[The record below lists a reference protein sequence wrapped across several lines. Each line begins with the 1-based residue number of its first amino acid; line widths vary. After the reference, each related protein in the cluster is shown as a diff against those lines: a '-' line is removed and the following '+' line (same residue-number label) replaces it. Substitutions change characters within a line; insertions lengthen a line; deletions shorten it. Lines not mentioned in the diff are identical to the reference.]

1 MRERFQPSRTDRRA
15 TIGRAWHPRAGPPA
29 VRSCH
34 SAIRRSARP
43 RDVGAGPDVA
53 GPARTVA
60 RLTPYTRT
68 WRAVTGANVTLSER
82 LAGLDPPRPE
92 LLLVIL
98 DGFGW
103 SLLGRYADSSPLL
116 RRLLGEGIAGKLQT
130 QFPTT
135 TAANIT
141 TLHCGLLVSRT
152 GLFEWIMYEPSVEAL
167 VSPLMFSYAGDRSR
181 DTLRSTVADPRA
193 VLPLPSH
200 YRTLTDRGGECVVHQ
215 SLAFTPVDLL
225 LGGHGGRPAGALRG
239 PAGGGAQRGGPAG
252 DRRPRYPVVY
262 LNQADAVAH
271 LKGAS
276 SQAYRETVTTLLD
289 ILEDL
294 FTALAPGTLFALT
307 ADHGHIDVDPT
318 RTIQLNRLRPG
329 LESHLRRWSAGPAVG
344 PGGSPRDY
352 LLYLADPS
360 EAEPVRA
367 RLAALLAGTAE
378 CVGATSVWKRIWPGR
393 RPLWRSSAVNADSG

>member
-1 MRERFQPSRTDRRA
+1 M
-15 TIGRAWHPRAGPPA
+15 
-29 VRSCH
+29 
-34 SAIRRSARP
+34 
-43 RDVGAGPDVA
+43 
-53 GPARTVA
+53 
-60 RLTPYTRT
+60 
-68 WRAVTGANVTLSER
+68 TGANVTLSER
-82 LAGLDPPRPE
+82 LAGLDPPRPA

-103 SLLGRYADSSPLL
+103 SLLERYADSSPLL
-116 RRLLGEGIAGKLQT
+116 RRLLGEGIAGKLQA
-130 QFPTT
+130 QFPPPPRPTSPPCT
-135 TAANIT
+135 VVYRWAGPD
-141 TLHCGLLVSRT
+141 CSSGSCMSPRSR
-152 GLFEWIMYEPSVEAL
+152 SL

-215 SLAFTPVDLL
+215 SLAFTPSSFSSMVME
-225 LGGHGGRPAGALRG
+225 GTRPVPYADPREAARNAADPPATGA
-239 PAGGGAQRGGPAG
+239 
-252 DRRPRYPVVY
+252 PRYPVVY

-271 LKGAS
+271 LKGPS

-294 FTALAPGTLFALT
+294 FTALAPGTHFALT

-318 RTIQLNRLRPG
+318 RTIQSNRLWPG

-352 LLYLADPS
+352 FPYLADPS

-367 RLAALLAGTAE
+367 RLAALVAGTAE
-378 CVGATSVWKRIWPGR
+378 ARTTAELAASGLFGPDPTDRLLARVGDLVVLPAREQTVWWDDAVSFEKPNDYWQLSGTPPCLPG
-393 RPLWRSSAVNADSG
+393 